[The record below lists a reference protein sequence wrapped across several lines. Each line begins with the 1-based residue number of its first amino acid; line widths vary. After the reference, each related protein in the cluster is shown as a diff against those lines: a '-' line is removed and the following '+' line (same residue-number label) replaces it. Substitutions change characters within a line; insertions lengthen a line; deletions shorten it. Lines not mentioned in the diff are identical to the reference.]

1 MFDRNSMTERYGIAL
16 IPSTRDA
23 MAAEAQAQAAQ
34 LQVRIIPT
42 PGRIQANCGFSLKYE
57 LAEEA
62 QLLALLQQMHIACEG
77 LYEAEQRGLAAAYT
91 RRGKD

>member
-1 MFDRNSMTERYGIAL
+1 MFVRNPMTERYGIAL

-34 LQVRIIPT
+34 LQVRIIP
-42 PGRIQANCGFSLKYE
+42 ISFSLKYE

-91 RRGKD
+91 GRGKD